1 MSDPFDF
8 TDEPPPPPPARAPAP
23 ATPPA
28 YLDGLNESQREAVL
42 ATDGP
47 VLMLAGAG
55 TGKTRALTT
64 RLAHIL
70 LQGKAHPG
78 EILAVTFTNK
88 AAKEMRERVAALLGR
103 PVEGWW
109 VGTFHALGAR
119 ILRANAERLGL
130 RSDFTILDADDQ
142 LRLVKQLLEAR
153 GLDEKKS
160 PARAVL
166 NAIQRWKDRGLEPPR
181 VTPAEDTGEADG
193 QALSLYGEYQERL
206 LAVNACDF
214 GDLLLHCLTLFREVP
229 EVLARYQKTFRY
241 ILVDEYQDTNVAQY
255 LWLRALAGLHKNLCC
270 VGDDDQCLA
279 EGSRVT
285 MADGSLRPIEG
296 LRPGDRV
303 LSSHGSGDFR
313 PAEVTDV
320 FRRRRSGETVA
331 LTTRSGKRLVSTPE
345 HVHFAGFPDEPA
357 GKRHF
362 VYLMHKRG
370 VGYRLGVT
378 RQYTDAKAKTALG
391 IKVRSNQEHADAL
404 WIVGSFDSENEAR
417 LYEYVTSLTYRI
429 PTLPFVP
436 RKGGSAN
443 GLVHDAGYLE
453 RVFRSFDTEANGER
467 LLADLKLDPAIPH
480 HVPQGRNSNRRNLMV
495 TLCGDRR
502 GASPMHRISMVGT
515 DAEGRRILEGLGLS
529 VRPAKRGGVSW
540 RFETCRADY
549 GELMDIADRIRKALD
564 ATLVRRA
571 RVLSRSLAFTRA
583 GAVVPGMALAGAD
596 GTFEVVETVER
607 TVESTMV
614 YDINVAKTH
623 NFVAEGI
630 VTHNSIYSWRG
641 AEVGNI
647 LRFEQDYPGATVIR
661 LERNYRSTPHIL
673 GAASGLIANNAGR
686 LGKTLWT
693 DLNEG
698 EKVVVRGVWDGPEEA
713 RVVGEEVEALQAK
726 GHRLSEMAVLVRAG
740 FQTREFEERLITL
753 GIPYRVVGGL
763 RFYERQEIR
772 DAVAY
777 FRVVA
782 QPDDD
787 LAFERIV
794 NQPKRG
800 LGAATLQTVHKV
812 ARAGRMSLV
821 RAVRELVGTE
831 DLKPKPRVTLSALT
845 MDFDRWRALLDSL
858 PHAEVAA
865 TILEESGYVAMWKAE
880 RSPDAA
886 GRVENLKELVNALEE
901 FPSLQSF
908 LEHVSLVMENDEKGD
923 GDKLS
928 LMTLHGAKGLEFETV
943 FLPGW
948 EEGLFPHQKA
958 LDEGGLASLEEERR
972 LAYVGITRARRRAFI
987 TFAANRQVY
996 GQWQTALPSRFIDE
1010 LPPEHVVHRSDR
1022 GLYGAERRRR
1032 SARFEFDEDPSFL
1045 APAPASPFSTGQR
1058 VFHDKFGYG
1067 RVLFVDGN
1075 KLEVAFDKAGT
1086 KKVMDSFV
1094 QAV

>member
-8 TDEPPPPPPARAPAP
+8 TDEPPPPAPHAPA
-23 ATPPA
+23 APPP

-214 GDLLLHCLTLFREVP
+214 GDLLLHCLTLFREAP

-241 ILVDEYQDTNVAQY
+241 ILVDEYQDTNIAQY

-270 VGDDDQCLA
+270 VGDDDQ
-279 EGSRVT
+279 
-285 MADGSLRPIEG
+285 
-296 LRPGDRV
+296 
-303 LSSHGSGDFR
+303 
-313 PAEVTDV
+313 
-320 FRRRRSGETVA
+320 
-331 LTTRSGKRLVSTPE
+331 
-345 HVHFAGFPDEPA
+345 
-357 GKRHF
+357 
-362 VYLMHKRG
+362 
-370 VGYRLGVT
+370 
-378 RQYTDAKAKTALG
+378 
-391 IKVRSNQEHADAL
+391 
-404 WIVGSFDSENEAR
+404 
-417 LYEYVTSLTYRI
+417 
-429 PTLPFVP
+429 
-436 RKGGSAN
+436 
-443 GLVHDAGYLE
+443 
-453 RVFRSFDTEANGER
+453 
-467 LLADLKLDPAIPH
+467 
-480 HVPQGRNSNRRNLMV
+480 
-495 TLCGDRR
+495 
-502 GASPMHRISMVGT
+502 
-515 DAEGRRILEGLGLS
+515 
-529 VRPAKRGGVSW
+529 
-540 RFETCRADY
+540 
-549 GELMDIADRIRKALD
+549 
-564 ATLVRRA
+564 
-571 RVLSRSLAFTRA
+571 
-583 GAVVPGMALAGAD
+583 
-596 GTFEVVETVER
+596 
-607 TVESTMV
+607 
-614 YDINVAKTH
+614 
-623 NFVAEGI
+623 
-630 VTHNSIYSWRG
+630 SIYSWRG

-647 LRFEQDYPGATVIR
+647 LRFEQDYPGARVIR

-777 FRVVA
+777 FRVVV

-821 RAVRELVGTE
+821 RAVKELVGTE
-831 DLKPKPRVTLSALT
+831 DLKPKPRATLSALT

-865 TILEESGYVAMWKAE
+865 TILEESGYFAMWKAD

-886 GRVENLKELVNALEE
+886 GRAENLKELVNALEE
-901 FPSLQSF
+901 FPSLPAF

-972 LAYVGITRARRRAFI
+972 LAYVGLTRARHRAFI

-1010 LPPEHVVHRSDR
+1010 LPPDHVVHRSDR
-1022 GLYGAERRRR
+1022 GLYGAEKRRRP
-1032 SARFEFDEDPSFL
+1032 ARFEFDEEPSFL
-1045 APAPASPFSTGQR
+1045 APAPASAYSTGQR

-1075 KLEVAFDKAGT
+1075 KLEIAFDKAGT

-1094 QAV
+1094 TAV